1 MASDGISASGVGALG
16 VRAAGLR
23 VLSSRDNPFIKQLH
37 LLATSAR
44 DRRKLG
50 ETVLDGAHLIEAAL
64 AAGQALKAVVGSD
77 SGLARAEHRALLA
90 AVPATVARYQISDAL
105 FAHVSPVDSPSGL
118 LALIDIPAPAA
129 PGVLRDSVV
138 VLERVQDPGNLG
150 TILRTAAAAGI
161 GTVLLS
167 EGCAQAW
174 APRVLRAGMG
184 AHFVLRIEE
193 QVDVL
198 ARLTDYPG
206 RKLATALSAAARP
219 VYDIDLRGAVAWLFG
234 AEGQGLS
241 QALLAAADQCVII
254 PLAGGVESLNVGA
267 AAAVCLFEQ
276 RRQQLG

>member
-1 MASDGISASGVGALG
+1 MASDGVSAFSVGALG
-16 VRAAGLR
+16 AGAPGLR

-37 LLATSAR
+37 VLATSAR

-64 AAGQALKAVVGSD
+64 DAGVALKAVVVSD
-77 SGLARAEHRALLA
+77 SGLARAEHQALVA
-90 AVPATVARYQISDAL
+90 AMPATVARYQVSDAL
-105 FAHVSPVDSPSGL
+105 FAHVSPVDSPSGV
-118 LALIDIPAPAA
+118 LALIDIPVPPA
-129 PGVLRDSVV
+129 PGALTDSVV

-161 GTVLLS
+161 GAVLLT
-167 EGCAQAW
+167 EGCVQAW

-193 QVDVL
+193 QVDAL
-198 ARLTDYPG
+198 ARLADYPG
-206 RKLATALSAAARP
+206 RKLATALSASACSLYAT
-219 VYDIDLRGAVAWLFG
+219 DLRGAVAWLFG

-241 QALLAAADQCVII
+241 PALLGAADQCVII
-254 PLAGGVESLNVGA
+254 PLAAGVESLNVGA

-276 RRQQLG
+276 RRQQAG